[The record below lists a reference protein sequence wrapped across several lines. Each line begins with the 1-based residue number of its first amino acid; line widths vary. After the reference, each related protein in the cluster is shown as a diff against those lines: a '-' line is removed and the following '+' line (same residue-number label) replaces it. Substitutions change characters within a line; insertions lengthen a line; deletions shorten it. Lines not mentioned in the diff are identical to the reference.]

1 MPKPQIRW
9 IKQGMEIKQS
19 HEYHIEEMEDG
30 TSILIIPE
38 VYQDDTGE
46 IVFEAY
52 NPLGVTSTIAALS
65 VESES
70 YYETYY
76 FVLIFLISPR
86 PYSTYRRNTCFS
98 LKQQYFLKL
107 HLSLVVFQGKLCRN
121 VTKNLVRQ
129 ILNEVE
135 LTASCRRHKRS
146 KV

>member
-9 IKQGMEIKQS
+9 LKQGIEIKQS
-19 HEYHIEEMEDG
+19 HEYQIEELEDG

-70 YYETYY
+70 YYETHY
-76 FVLIFLISPR
+76 FVLVFFLR
-86 PYSTYRRNTCFS
+86 YYGNYCFDS
-98 LKQQYFLKL
+98 M
-107 HLSLVVFQGKLCRN
+107 
-121 VTKNLVRQ
+121 
-129 ILNEVE
+129 
-135 LTASCRRHKRS
+135 
-146 KV
+146 